1 MAKLMGVSPE
11 EVRDWPWSDVVHL
24 LAYCE
29 QENEE
34 MKAHLPAPGASAS
47 PSRGPASTSTTTVYR
62 FGPKPKR

>member
-1 MAKLMGVSPE
+1 MSPE
-11 EVRDWPWSDVVHL
+11 AVREWPWSDVVHL

-47 PSRGPASTSTTTVYR
+47 PSRGPASKSTTTVYR